1 MASLP
6 PTRRT
11 SKRDVVNSRI
21 GFPRVQTV
29 CPCSADAFQTHRKQ
43 RDGPHLHFLETVRI
57 GEFTLQKNRSPFVD
71 WRGAIDLEQFAEG
84 SRVCPEFTEITSQ
97 GFTFEK
103 IIRRLPSK
111 PIKKDK
117 FVIGEQ
123 HSMLGQRER

>member
-1 MASLP
+1 
-6 PTRRT
+6 
-11 SKRDVVNSRI
+11 
-21 GFPRVQTV
+21 
-29 CPCSADAFQTHRKQ
+29 
-43 RDGPHLHFLETVRI
+43 
-57 GEFTLQKNRSPFVD
+57 FTLQKNRSPFVD